1 MIKSIYFCMK
11 NFLYMK
17 QFVLFLSLTLALGA
31 CNNGN
36 KAETTD
42 SSSVISTDQI
52 NNPATADQPVVDPS
66 KLAVM
71 KFNKTEHHFGD
82 IVENQSVETVYEFV
96 NEGKVDLLI
105 SKCEAQC
112 GCTVPNW
119 PRQPI
124 KPGEK
129 GEIKVVFNSAGK
141 SGTNNKIVTVFANIE
156 GGKTELR
163 FTANVRA
170 INPGNNN

>member
-1 MIKSIYFCMK
+1 MK
-11 NFLYMK
+11 HL
-17 QFVLFLSLTLALGA
+17 VLSLSLVLALGA
-31 CNNGN
+31 CSNDAKKADNGN
-36 KAETTD
+36 TTE
-42 SSSVISTDQI
+42 ITNEQI
-52 NNPATADQPVVDPS
+52 ANPATADQPVVYPS
-66 KLAVM
+66 QLAIM
-71 KFNKTEHHFGD
+71 KFNKTSHHFGD

-112 GCTVPNW
+112 GCTVPDW

-141 SGTNNKIVTVFANIE
+141 SGTNNKIVTVFANIQ
-156 GGKTELR
+156 GGKTELK

>member
-1 MIKSIYFCMK
+1 MKHLVLSI
-11 NFLYMK
+11 
-17 QFVLFLSLTLALGA
+17 SLLLALTA
-31 CNNGN
+31 CNNDAKKTDNGN
-36 KAETTD
+36 
-42 SSSVISTDQI
+42 STEITNEQI
-52 NNPATADQPVVDPS
+52 ANPATADQPVVDPS
-66 KLAVM
+66 QLAIM
-71 KFNKTEHHFGD
+71 KFNKTDHHFGD

-112 GCTVPNW
+112 GCTVPDW

-141 SGTNNKIVTVFANIE
+141 SGTNNKIVTVFANIQ
-156 GGKTELR
+156 GGKTELK